1 MSAKKNILVSSLIGI
16 GIAAVT
22 SCLVSLLL
30 LAKGAGSLTMTIG
43 EYSQMLA
50 GLVLVGIG
58 FGLPSI
64 VYQNDKLAPAYQVL
78 IHMGTG
84 CLVMTLVSFW
94 TGWIPVKAGFWPA
107 FLTIAGEITVAFII
121 WLIFYQHEKKLAQ
134 QMNNRIKQLK
144 KDRKSTRLNSSH
156 P

>member
-16 GIAAVT
+16 GIAAVS

-30 LAKGAGSLTMTIG
+30 LANGAGSLTMTVA
-43 EYSQMLA
+43 EYTQMLA
-50 GLVLVGIG
+50 GIILVGLG

-107 FLTIAGEITVAFII
+107 FLTIAGEIAVSFIV
-121 WLIFYQHEKKLAQ
+121 WLIFYQQEKKLAQ
-134 QMNNRIKQLK
+134 KMNNRIKQLK
-144 KDRKSTRLNSSH
+144 K
-156 P
+156 

>member
-1 MSAKKNILVSSLIGI
+1 MSLKKNILVSLVSSLIGI
-16 GIAAVT
+16 GLATVL
-22 SCLVSLLL
+22 SFVDSLLF
-30 LAKGAGSLTMTIG
+30 LAKGSGSLTMTVA
-43 EYSQMLA
+43 EYTQMLA
-50 GLVLVGIG
+50 SIVLVGLG

-64 VYQNDKLAPAYQVL
+64 VYQNDRLAPAYQVL

-107 FLTIAGEITVAFII
+107 FLTIAGQITVAFII

-134 QMNNRIKQLK
+134 QMNDRIKQLK
-144 KDRKSTRLNSSH
+144 K
-156 P
+156 

>member
-16 GIAAVT
+16 GIAAVS

-30 LAKGAGSLTMTIG
+30 LAKGAGSLTMTVA
-43 EYSQMLA
+43 EYTQMLA
-50 GLVLVGIG
+50 GIILVGLG
-58 FGLPSI
+58 FCLPSI

-94 TGWIPVKAGFWPA
+94 TGVIPVKAGFWPA
-107 FLTIAGEITVAFII
+107 FLTIAGEIAIAFIV
-121 WLIFYQHEKKLAQ
+121 WLIFYQQEKKLARK
-134 QMNNRIKQLK
+134 MNDRIKQLK
-144 KDRKSTRLNSSH
+144 K
-156 P
+156 